1 VSLSESRER
10 LLAAAKALMLSQ
22 GYAGTTVD
30 AICEKASLTKGSFY
44 HFFKSKEALGLAVLE
59 WSLLKGG
66 EILGTGPH
74 AALTEPV
81 PRALA
86 FMHHV
91 EASAVDLWSNGCL
104 LGVYASELAE
114 TNDRMQATVSRM
126 FSEVNTYFVSELAP
140 LAEAADGRLPS
151 AAELGEQY
159 LTLLE
164 GSIVLAKA
172 YRDPNRIVAA
182 LKGFRSNIERAL
194 GTPV

>member
-1 VSLSESRER
+1 
-10 LLAAAKALMLSQ
+10 MLSQ

-30 AICEKASLTKGSFY
+30 SICEKAGLTKGSFY

-66 EILGTGPH
+66 EILRTGPH
-74 AALTEPV
+74 TAIKDPLQ
-81 PRALA
+81 RAFA
-86 FMHHV
+86 FMGHV

-164 GSIVLAKA
+164 GAIVLAKA